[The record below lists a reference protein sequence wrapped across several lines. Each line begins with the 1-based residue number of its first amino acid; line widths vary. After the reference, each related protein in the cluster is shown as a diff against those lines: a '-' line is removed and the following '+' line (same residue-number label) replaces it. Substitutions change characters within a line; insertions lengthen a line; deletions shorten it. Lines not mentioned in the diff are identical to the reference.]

1 MNSYVI
7 ECKSQKGIT
16 LIVGLI
22 MVLLISIIGL
32 AAIRGSG
39 LQEQMAGNMRDLHL
53 AFEAAEAALTTG
65 EDEIYFSSNPTTL
78 IGQAGF
84 YNSFDRPGSDYWL
97 GLGDAPFDWSADAL
111 AYEGNLDYV
120 NEQPKYVVE
129 QVVFLDPGSD
139 GGAAG
144 WQDVQNQ
151 EPRVMYRITARGTGG
166 NENTQV
172 VLQST
177 LRTSIAQ

>member
-1 MNSYVI
+1 MKSYVI
-7 ECKSQKGIT
+7 ECRSQKGIT

-65 EDEIYFSSNPTTL
+65 EDDVYFSSNPTAL
-78 IGQAGF
+78 VGQAGF
-84 YNSFDRPGSDYWL
+84 HHSFDRSGSSFWL
-97 GLGDAPFDWSADAL
+97 GVGDAPFNWSADAVTY
-111 AYEGNLDYV
+111 AGSIDNV
-120 NEQPKYVVE
+120 SEQPKYVVE
-129 QVVFLDPGSD
+129 QVVYLDPGND
-139 GGAAG
+139 GSAAG

-151 EPRVMYRITARGTGG
+151 EPRVMYRITARGIGG